1 MEGGRAGDGSQAA
14 RSQSWSSGLEQVL
27 PAEAKDRPHLEDRG
41 RGPPAL
47 QLSVTP
53 TPPWGPRLHV
63 GCEAAVKRRSGPSTP
78 TGPLPGGQKYALKL
92 EFYANT
98 YRTDFL
104 LPCVII
110 VQLPGLPG
118 GGGLGSG
125 VCCRWHALDGHS
137 LGTPSHSFREQ
148 RRLFLGPPRP
158 PVLLE
163 RKSPSRSQE
172 RIPRPPAGS
181 RACSGDAPRDHPPP
195 GAGTKRTPGVTAP
208 WGAAPHQP
216 RSAGAET
223 GGETGRPAQ
232 GFTPGSRPSWDSN
245 PGPSCLSP
253 PFPPPTPA

>member
-1 MEGGRAGDGSQAA
+1 MQTLTGQTFFFLALSSFCFQACPGAGVWGLGSAVRGVRALDG
-14 RSQSWSSGLEQVL
+14 
-27 PAEAKDRPHLEDRG
+27 
-41 RGPPAL
+41 
-47 QLSVTP
+47 
-53 TPPWGPRLHV
+53 
-63 GCEAAVKRRSGPSTP
+63 RRSGLDGHLLGTPSHS
-78 TGPLPGGQKYALKL
+78 
-92 EFYANT
+92 
-98 YRTDFL
+98 
-104 LPCVII
+104 
-110 VQLPGLPG
+110 GLR
-118 GGGLGSG
+118 SG
-125 VCCRWHALDGHS
+125 LDGHS
-137 LGTPSHSFREQ
+137 LGTPSHSLREP

-158 PVLLE
+158 PVLLG

-216 RSAGAET
+216 RAAGAET